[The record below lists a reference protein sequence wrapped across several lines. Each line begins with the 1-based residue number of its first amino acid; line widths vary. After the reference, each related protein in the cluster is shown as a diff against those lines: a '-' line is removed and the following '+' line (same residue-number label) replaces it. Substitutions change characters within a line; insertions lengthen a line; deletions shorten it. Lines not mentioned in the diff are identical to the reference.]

1 MSEMIRNRYMIVSRL
16 GEGGMADVYL
26 ALDTLLNREVA
37 IKVLRGELSEDPINL
52 LRFQREANAASA
64 LSHPNIVE
72 IFDVGEEG
80 GKHYI
85 VMEYVRGKTLKQLI
99 AQRGALDKEEAVAL
113 MKQLCS
119 GVSEAHK
126 NGIIHRDIKPQNI
139 LVKDDGTVKIADFG
153 IATAQNAIQLTQAD
167 SVLGSVHYLAPECAR
182 GESASE
188 QSDIY
193 SLGIV
198 FYELLTGDLPHT
210 GDAPMQIAL
219 KHMREEIPSVRAFNP
234 TLPTSI
240 ENIISK
246 STVKNKVHRYA
257 NTKLLCDD
265 LASCLDEKRKQESLV
280 VFESDQQVGETIVI
294 DHVKKAEEPEKKSN
308 LASILMGVGM
318 GVVAIA
324 FTIMMILS
332 LSTPPRPRMVAIP
345 NIVGMTFAQA
355 REELESVGL
364 TLSTSVRY
372 ELTDDIDF
380 GLIFAVRPLEGT
392 EVEIGTSISVSISN
406 GKYFVVEDYVG
417 RNIDEVRKLLEN
429 RRITI
434 RLEREPNSEEEA
446 GTILRQ
452 DILMPNDKLDPT
464 RQYEIRLTIA
474 SNIELV
480 LPNLIGSDVDSARAT
495 LEDQGVVVNLV
506 QRSTE
511 GMSEEELE
519 SITYGVVL
527 EMTPNQG
534 SYYIQH
540 EDASVTLY
548 YY

>member
-257 NTKLLCDD
+257 STKLLCDD
-265 LASCLDEKRKQESLV
+265 LASCLEEKRKQESLV

-332 LSTPPRPRMVAIP
+332 LSTPPQPRVVEIP
-345 NIVGMTFAQA
+345 DIVGMTFAQA

-380 GLIFAVRPLEGT
+380 GLIFAVRPLVST

-434 RLEREPNSEEEA
+434 RLEREPNSDEEA

>member
-182 GESASE
+182 GGSASE

-332 LSTPPRPRMVAIP
+332 LSTPPQPRMVAIP
-345 NIVGMTFAQA
+345 DIVGMTFAQA

-380 GLIFAVRPLEGT
+380 GLIFAVRPLVST

-434 RLEREPNSEEEA
+434 RLEREPNSEEEV

-480 LPNLIGSDVDSARAT
+480 LPNLIGSDVDSARVT

-519 SITYGVVL
+519 SISYGVVL

>member
-1 MSEMIRNRYMIVSRL
+1 
-16 GEGGMADVYL
+16 
-26 ALDTLLNREVA
+26 
-37 IKVLRGELSEDPINL
+37 
-52 LRFQREANAASA
+52 
-64 LSHPNIVE
+64 
-72 IFDVGEEG
+72 
-80 GKHYI
+80 
-85 VMEYVRGKTLKQLI
+85 
-99 AQRGALDKEEAVAL
+99 
-113 MKQLCS
+113 
-119 GVSEAHK
+119 
-126 NGIIHRDIKPQNI
+126 
-139 LVKDDGTVKIADFG
+139 
-153 IATAQNAIQLTQAD
+153 
-167 SVLGSVHYLAPECAR
+167 
-182 GESASE
+182 
-188 QSDIY
+188 
-193 SLGIV
+193 
-198 FYELLTGDLPHT
+198 
-210 GDAPMQIAL
+210 
-219 KHMREEIPSVRAFNP
+219 
-234 TLPTSI
+234 
-240 ENIISK
+240 
-246 STVKNKVHRYA
+246 
-257 NTKLLCDD
+257 
-265 LASCLDEKRKQESLV
+265 
-280 VFESDQQVGETIVI
+280 VFESDQQIGETILI

-332 LSTPPRPRMVAIP
+332 LSTPPQPRVVAIP
-345 NIVGMTFAQA
+345 DIVGMTFAQA

-380 GLIFAVRPLEGT
+380 GLIFAVRPLVST

-434 RLEREPNSEEEA
+434 RLEREPNSDEEV

-480 LPNLIGSDVDSARAT
+480 LPNLIGSDVDSAKAT
-495 LEDQGVVVNLV
+495 LEEQGVVVNLV